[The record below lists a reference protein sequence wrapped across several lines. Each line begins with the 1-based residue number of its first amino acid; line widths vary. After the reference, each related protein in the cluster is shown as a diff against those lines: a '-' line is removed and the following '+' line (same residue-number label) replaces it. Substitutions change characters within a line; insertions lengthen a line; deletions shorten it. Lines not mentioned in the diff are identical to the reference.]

1 MGSRTTGTR
10 PVLKGLAMLA
20 VFGGMVLLAR
30 ALGLEEHLADRQWVM
45 AHVQGRGA
53 EGVFFFLGFTAL
65 VTGMGLPRQLT
76 AFLGGYAFGWFWG
89 TLLATLGTAL
99 GCAMDFTLARTLGR
113 DFVLSRFGRR
123 VERLDAFLRADP
135 WRASLAIR
143 LFPVGHNML
152 TSVAAGVTSIPAMA
166 FILGSA
172 AGYLPQNLVF
182 ALAGAGISAETGL
195 SRALSIGLSVL
206 LLAAS
211 GWLGVS
217 VYRAYKRKGAVP
229 VDDGEDDED
238 GGGENGGAP
247 TAARDLP
254 RT

>member
-1 MGSRTTGTR
+1 
-10 PVLKGLAMLA
+10 VLKGLAMLA
-20 VFGGMVLLAR
+20 VFAGLVVLAR
-30 ALGLEEHLADRQWVM
+30 ALGLEEHLADRQWVL
-45 AHVQGRGA
+45 AHVEGQGVA
-53 EGVFFFLGFTAL
+53 GVLFFLGLTGL
-65 VTGMGLPRQLT
+65 VTGMGVPRQLT

-89 TLLATLGTAL
+89 ALLATLGTAL
-99 GCAMDFTLARTLGR
+99 GCAMDFGLSRTLGR

-135 WRASLAIR
+135 WRSALAIR

-152 TSVAAGVTSIPAMA
+152 TSVAAGVTSIPAAA

-182 ALAGAGISAETGL
+182 ALAGAGISAETGAG
-195 SRALSIGLSVL
+195 RILSIGFSVL
-206 LLAAS
+206 LLMAS

-229 VDDGEDDED
+229 VEEDEAEED
-238 GGGENGGAP
+238 GDAASGAGGSSGN
-247 TAARDLP
+247 
-254 RT
+254 

>member
-1 MGSRTTGTR
+1 MGNKASGAR

-20 VFGGMVLLAR
+20 VFGGLLALAR
-30 ALGLEEHLADRQWVM
+30 SLGLEQHLTDRQWLL
-45 AHVQGRGA
+45 AHVEGQGVL
-53 EGVFFFLGFTAL
+53 GVLFFLGFTGL

-99 GCAMDFTLARTLGR
+99 GCAMNFALARTLGR

-152 TSVAAGVTSIPAMA
+152 TSVAAGVTSIPAAA

-172 AGYLPQNLVF
+172 GGYLPQNLVF
-182 ALAGAGISAETGL
+182 ALAGAGVSAETGL
-195 SRALSIGLSVL
+195 SRALSIGFSAL

-211 GWLGVS
+211 GWLGIS

-229 VDDGEDDED
+229 VDDVEDDGESGGEDR
-238 GGGENGGAP
+238 
-247 TAARDLP
+247 TAAGGSP
-254 RT
+254 RP

>member
-1 MGSRTTGTR
+1 
-10 PVLKGLAMLA
+10 MLA
-20 VFGGMVLLAR
+20 VFAGLVVLAR
-30 ALGLEEHLADRQWVM
+30 ALGLEQHLADRKWLLS
-45 AHVQGRGA
+45 HVEGQGVV
-53 EGVFFFLGFTAL
+53 GVLFFLGLTGL
-65 VTGMGLPRQLT
+65 VTGMGVPRQLT

-89 TLLATLGTAL
+89 SVLATLGTAL
-99 GCAMDFTLARTLGR
+99 GCAMDFGLSRTLGR
-113 DFVLSRFGRR
+113 DFVLHRFGRR
-123 VERLDAFLRADP
+123 VERLDAFLRSDP
-135 WRASLAIR
+135 WRSALAIR

-152 TSVAAGVTSIPAMA
+152 TSVAAGVTSIPAAA

-195 SRALSIGLSVL
+195 GKILSIGFSVL

-229 VDDGEDDED
+229 VEDEEEPED
-238 GGGENGGAP
+238 GGKAEGTPEP
-247 TAARDLP
+247 
-254 RT
+254 

>member
-1 MGSRTTGTR
+1 
-10 PVLKGLAMLA
+10 MLA
-20 VFGGMVLLAR
+20 VFAGLVVLAR
-30 ALGLEEHLADRQWVM
+30 ALGLEEHLADRQWVL
-45 AHVQGRGA
+45 AHVEGQGVA
-53 EGVFFFLGFTAL
+53 GVLFFLGLTGL
-65 VTGMGLPRQLT
+65 VTGMGVPRQLT

-89 TLLATLGTAL
+89 ALLATLGTAL
-99 GCAMDFTLARTLGR
+99 GCAMDFGLSRTLGR

-135 WRASLAIR
+135 WRSALAIR

-152 TSVAAGVTSIPAMA
+152 TSVAAGVTSIPAAA

-182 ALAGAGISAETGL
+182 ALAGAGISAETGAG
-195 SRALSIGLSVL
+195 RILSIGFSVL
-206 LLAAS
+206 LLMAS

-229 VDDGEDDED
+229 VEEDEAEED
-238 GGGENGGAP
+238 GDAASGAGGSSGN
-247 TAARDLP
+247 
-254 RT
+254 